1 MDKRKENIIN
11 MLMKIH
17 NQERIR
23 MIEKFLML
31 TLKREQE
38 EIEKD

>member
-17 NQERIR
+17 NQERIK
-23 MIEKFLML
+23 MIEKFLIL

-38 EIEKD
+38 HNEKD